1 MGTRR
6 GKFCY
11 VDTAVS
17 VMVDGVALPVVT
29 AESEFDYF
37 GVRFNW
43 MGIARTPLGLDQA
56 RSRSTET
63 ATKFLRP
70 RLHHSITFGRHHKA
84 ELVKGDKS
92 VRRAVHK
99 WLRLPADCPNSAI
112 HSPAKFGGLG
122 VASLELI
129 ASTLK
134 DDRLSRF
141 TNGYAEDAPIASHP
155 SVRYLMTY
163 RFRNPTNCTREGL
176 ADDLNR
182 FDTRGLSGYDR
193 VRAGSTMHPPTW
205 PALIF
210 RRPFESVSAVWA
222 CQPGYPGVIV

>member
-99 WLRLPADCPNSAI
+99 WLRLTVPTLLFIHRQNSA
-112 HSPAKFGGLG
+112 
-122 VASLELI
+122 V
-129 ASTLK
+129 
-134 DDRLSRF
+134 
-141 TNGYAEDAPIASHP
+141 
-155 SVRYLMTY
+155 
-163 RFRNPTNCTREGL
+163 
-176 ADDLNR
+176 
-182 FDTRGLSGYDR
+182 
-193 VRAGSTMHPPTW
+193 
-205 PALIF
+205 
-210 RRPFESVSAVWA
+210 
-222 CQPGYPGVIV
+222 